1 MDNSIH
7 WVNLYPAD
15 GTVFFAD
22 IHQLDSDLSVNSIIR
37 PLNTC
42 AKNDSNCNNDDN
54 NIIITGAGRRV
65 VRVAWSNP
73 LYSNEDV

>member
-1 MDNSIH
+1 M
-7 WVNLYPAD
+7 
-15 GTVFFAD
+15 GQFFFAD
-22 IHQLDSDLSVNSIIR
+22 IHQLDSDLSVDSIIR

-42 AKNDSNCNNDDN
+42 AKNGSNCNNDDN
-54 NIIITGAGRRV
+54 IIITGADPRV

>member
-1 MDNSIH
+1 M
-7 WVNLYPAD
+7 AQF
-15 GTVFFAD
+15 FFAD
-22 IHQLDSDLSVNSIIR
+22 THQLDSDLSVDSVIR

-42 AKNDSNCNNDDN
+42 AKNDSNCNNGDD
-54 NIIITGAGRRV
+54 NIIITGADPRV

>member
-7 WVNLYPAD
+7 WVNPFPVD

-22 IHQLDSDLSVNSIIR
+22 THQLDSDLSVDTVIR

-42 AKNDSNCNNDDN
+42 AKNDSNCNNDDD
-54 NIIITGAGRRV
+54 NIIITEADPRV
-65 VRVAWSNP
+65 VRVA
-73 LYSNEDV
+73 